1 MIQTNFRGAM
11 GHALD
16 SFLYKTL
23 LQGLTAENLTRMVE
37 EALKRHVDQA
47 VQRILVKFAE
57 DVGFNRTAYSLE
69 AALYVIVLNQNLTD
83 LHTMIET
90 SVKEHLILTE
100 PQKKRLRTLLYNQI
114 KDQAAKVT
122 EEECLKVVW
131 TEAVRIYDTE
141 FAGTI
146 LTNIRGRLQ
155 EMGMEVPTPTEPTE
169 EPVK

>member
-23 LQGLTAENLTRMVE
+23 LNGLTVENLTRMVQ

-47 VQRILVKFAE
+47 VQRLLVKHAE
-57 DVGFNRTAYSLE
+57 DVGFNRTMYSLD
-69 AALYVIVLNQNLTD
+69 AALYVVILNQD
-83 LHTMIET
+83 VDVRSMIEA
-90 SVKEHLILTE
+90 SVREHLILTE
-100 PQKKRLRTLLYNQI
+100 PQKKRLRTLLHTQI

-122 EEECLKVVW
+122 EEECLKVVR

-155 EMGMEVPTPTEPTE
+155 EMGMEVPAPTEPTE